1 MSRFFIDRPIFAWVI
16 AIIIMLAGVLAIYQ
30 LPIEQYPDIAPPQI
44 SVNARYPGA
53 SAATV
58 EESVTQVIEQSMQGL
73 DGLVYL
79 SSNSEQG
86 GGSVSLT
93 FEAGTDADIAQVQVQ
108 NKLQQALRRLPQP
121 VQAQGVNVVKQQT
134 GFLQLISFY
143 SEDGSMSRA
152 ELDDYVSTVIA
163 DELGRVTGVAGM
175 RQMGT
180 PLAMHI
186 WLDPYRLDRFRLVP
200 GDVRRA
206 VLAQNT
212 QLATGE
218 LGDLPAVPGQ
228 PINATITAQSRLQT
242 AQQFRDIVLR
252 VNADG
257 SEVRLGDVARV
268 ELNSE
273 SFAQLG
279 WLNGTPAAGV
289 GVMLAP
295 GANALKTAAAVQ
307 ARVTDLAQF
316 FPPGLKYAQSF
327 DTSEFVRI
335 SIREVVITL
344 LEAITLVVLIMY
356 LFLGSWRATLIPA
369 IAVPVVLLGTFG
381 VLQVFGYTINTLTM
395 FALALAIG
403 LLVDDAIVVVENVER
418 IMHEEG
424 LAPREATRKSME
436 QITGALLGIALVL
449 AAVFVPMAFFS
460 GSTGVIYRQFSV
472 TIVAAMTLSVLVALV
487 LSPALCA
494 TVLQP
499 IDASHELRRGGPIAR
514 FNRWLQ
520 GTTLRYQRSVG
531 RVIRRLG
538 AGFAV
543 YGGLLLI
550 MAFLWWR
557 LPTGFI
563 PQEDQGALMVIV
575 QLPPGGTQEKTAGV
589 MARLLEL
596 AKPEAG
602 AIREYGAFAG
612 FSFGGAGQTSGMAF
626 IRLKA
631 WSERDRSQAAGAIQ
645 QRLQRSY
652 FSVRDA
658 DVFIRQPPTIRGL
671 GMSSGFEIQLKDVG
685 GLGHDALAQARDRF
699 LQLAAQDST
708 LTAVRAG
715 GVADQPRFH
724 IDIDMNKAS
733 ALGLDPADVNDTL
746 SSAFGSSY
754 LNDFINKGRVKKV
767 YMQADAPFRMQP
779 EDIGIWRVRNQAGE
793 MVPLSA
799 IATGRWTSGPPQLE
813 RYNGSSSLELSGS
826 PAPGHSSGDAM
837 QAVERIVAQLPQGI
851 GFDWTGASY
860 QERLAGAQAPLLYG
874 ISIVFVFLCLAA
886 LYESWSVP
894 FSVIM
899 VVPLGVI
906 GALLATT
913 LRGLEN
919 DVYFQVGLVTTIGL
933 ASKNAIL
940 IVEFAQNAMAGG
952 ASAVEATLQAAR
964 IRLRP
969 ILMTSCAFMLGVLPL
984 ALGTGAGAASRNAI
998 GTGVL
1003 GGMLSATVFGIFLVP
1018 VFFVFVQRYFVRQQP
1033 AQAPAV
1039 PSHQP

>member
-1 MSRFFIDRPIFAWVI
+1 
-16 AIIIMLAGVLAIYQ
+16 
-30 LPIEQYPDIAPPQI
+30 
-44 SVNARYPGA
+44 
-53 SAATV
+53 
-58 EESVTQVIEQSMQGL
+58 
-73 DGLVYL
+73 
-79 SSNSEQG
+79 
-86 GGSVSLT
+86 
-93 FEAGTDADIAQVQVQ
+93 
-108 NKLQQALRRLPQP
+108 
-121 VQAQGVNVVKQQT
+121 
-134 GFLQLISFY
+134 
-143 SEDGSMSRA
+143 
-152 ELDDYVSTVIA
+152 
-163 DELGRVTGVAGM
+163 
-175 RQMGT
+175 
-180 PLAMHI
+180 
-186 WLDPYRLDRFRLVP
+186 
-200 GDVRRA
+200 
-206 VLAQNT
+206 
-212 QLATGE
+212 
-218 LGDLPAVPGQ
+218 
-228 PINATITAQSRLQT
+228 
-242 AQQFRDIVLR
+242 
-252 VNADG
+252 
-257 SEVRLGDVARV
+257 
-268 ELNSE
+268 
-273 SFAQLG
+273 
-279 WLNGTPAAGV
+279 
-289 GVMLAP
+289 
-295 GANALKTAAAVQ
+295 
-307 ARVTDLAQF
+307 
-316 FPPGLKYAQSF
+316 
-327 DTSEFVRI
+327 
-335 SIREVVITL
+335 
-344 LEAITLVVLIMY
+344 
-356 LFLGSWRATLIPA
+356 
-369 IAVPVVLLGTFG
+369 
-381 VLQVFGYTINTLTM
+381 
-395 FALALAIG
+395 
-403 LLVDDAIVVVENVER
+403 
-418 IMHEEG
+418 
-424 LAPREATRKSME
+424 
-436 QITGALLGIALVL
+436 
-449 AAVFVPMAFFS
+449 
-460 GSTGVIYRQFSV
+460 
-472 TIVAAMTLSVLVALV
+472 
-487 LSPALCA
+487 
-494 TVLQP
+494 
-499 IDASHELRRGGPIAR
+499 
-514 FNRWLQ
+514 
-520 GTTLRYQRSVG
+520 
-531 RVIRRLG
+531 
-538 AGFAV
+538 
-543 YGGLLLI
+543 
-550 MAFLWWR
+550 
-557 LPTGFI
+557 
-563 PQEDQGALMVIV
+563 
-575 QLPPGGTQEKTAGV
+575 

-671 GMSSGFEIQLKDVG
+671 GMSSGFEIQLKDIG

-733 ALGLDPADVNDTL
+733 ALGLEPGDVNDTL

-919 DVYFQVGLVTTIGL
+919 DVYFQVGLITTIGL

-1033 AQAPAV
+1033 TQAPAV